1 MKEIKMYQIQNKS
14 PLTRNIELTNAQQNL
29 IQRLYY
35 NGFKPNMF
43 VSLNPHIINLSQVQL
58 VYHFK
63 EALKTYYSQKSVFG
77 RHFNRKKDEQYPL
90 IVFLE
95 NGKMRDV
102 EKHPHLHFLA
112 EVPQEKADNFIEIIA
127 STMRFYHPSTTIDV
141 NNITDRP
148 FDMASCWSYSDKEQA
163 EFERNP
169 SLIPNKIF
177 THKDFQK
184 SIKRYDE
191 STRDECIKEWYY
203 SLNN

>member
-1 MKEIKMYQIQNKS
+1 
-14 PLTRNIELTNAQQNL
+14 
-29 IQRLYY
+29 
-35 NGFKPNMF
+35 MF

-63 EALKTYYSQKSVFG
+63 EVLKTYYSQKSVFG

-95 NGKMRDV
+95 NGKIRDI

-127 STMRFYHPSTTIDV
+127 SKMRFYYPSTSVDV
-141 NNITDRP
+141 KNITDRP

-163 EFERNP
+163 ESDRNP